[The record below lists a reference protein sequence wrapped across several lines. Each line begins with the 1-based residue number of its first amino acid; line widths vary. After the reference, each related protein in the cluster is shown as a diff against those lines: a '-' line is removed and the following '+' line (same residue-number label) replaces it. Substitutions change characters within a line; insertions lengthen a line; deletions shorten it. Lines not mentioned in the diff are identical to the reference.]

1 MSIKNLNVSWNGFG
15 NEGSLAMAEALK
27 FNSTVQWLDMSNN
40 RIMDEGALLLSK
52 GLEVNDSLKVLKV
65 RWLSGCWCSGRHLNF
80 QVVGEEL

>member
-65 RWLSGCWCSGRHLNF
+65 RWLL
-80 QVVGEEL
+80 V